1 MSVALP
7 VAPTELVARLAS
19 LPAVDHLGRLEA
31 LRRGLAA
38 AGCDALLLTHLT
50 NIRWLTGFTGSAA
63 LAVVTPD
70 ELVFVTD
77 GRYTDQAAHQLDQAG
92 LGDHRGGTRIEIS
105 SAGQRRLVVAATSG
119 AARVGLEAEH
129 VSWAA
134 QRLYDREWFADTEV
148 VPTTG
153 LVEDL
158 RITKDDAELARME
171 VAAAVADAAL
181 AALRPRLLEGP
192 TEAEFGL
199 ELDTTMR
206 RFGASGPSFETI
218 VASGPNGA
226 MPHARPSGRRIADGD
241 LVVIDFGAVVDGYCS
256 DMTRTIMVGEPT
268 PTQARMLEVVTAAQA
283 AGVAAVGPGVAAREV
298 DAACRAVIAEAGWAD
313 AFSHGTGHGV
323 GLDIHEAPRVGTTSD
338 ATLAPGQVVTVEPG
352 VYLPEHGGVRVE
364 DSLIVTA
371 DGSRPLTHTPKR
383 TDP

>member
-1 MSVALP
+1 MPAP
-7 VAPTELVARLAS
+7 VAPAALVERLAS
-19 LPAVDHLGRLEA
+19 LPAVDHRARVEA
-31 LRRGLAA
+31 LRHGLDA

-50 NIRWLTGFTGSAA
+50 NVRWLTGFTGSAA
-63 LAVVTPD
+63 LVVVTPD

-77 GRYTDQAAHQLDQAG
+77 GRYTDQAAHQLDAAG
-92 LGDHRGGTRIEIS
+92 LGGGAAGTRLEIA
-105 SAGQRRLVVAATSG
+105 SAGQQGVVAAAVAG
-119 AARVGLEAEH
+119 RRRIGLEAEH

-134 QRLYDREWFADTEV
+134 QRRYDTEWFAGVEV
-148 VPTTG
+148 VATVG

-171 VAAAVADAAL
+171 AAAAVADAAL
-181 AALRPRLLEGP
+181 AAVRPLLPDGP

-226 MPHARPSGRRIADGD
+226 MPHARPSGRRIAEGD
-241 LVVIDFGAVVDGYCS
+241 LVVLDFGAVVDGYCS
-256 DMTRTIMVGEPT
+256 DMTRTLMVGEPT
-268 PTQARMLEVVTAAQA
+268 ATQARMLDVVTRAQA
-283 AGVAAVGPGVAAREV
+283 AGVAAVGPGVAARDV

-323 GLDIHEAPRVGTTSD
+323 GLDIHEAPRVGSSSD

>member
-1 MSVALP
+1 MPAGP
-7 VAPTELVARLAS
+7 AGPAELVAQLAS
-19 LPAVDHLGRLEA
+19 LPPVEHLARVDA
-31 LRRGLAA
+31 LRAGLDG
-38 AGCDALLLTHLT
+38 AGCDALVLTHLT
-50 NIRWLTGFTGSAA
+50 NVRWLTGFTGSAA
-63 LAVVTPD
+63 LVVVTSD
-70 ELVFVTD
+70 ALVFVTD
-77 GRYTDQAAHQLDQAG
+77 GRYTDQAERQLDAAG
-92 LGDHRGGTRIEIS
+92 LGGGAGGTRIEIA
-105 SAGQRRLVVAATSG
+105 SAGQQRVVSTALRG
-119 AARVGLEAEH
+119 RGRIGLEAEH

-134 QRLYDREWFADTEV
+134 QRRYDTEWFADAEV
-148 VPTTG
+148 VATVG

-171 VAAAVADAAL
+171 AAAAVADAAL
-181 AALRPRLLEGP
+181 AALRPSLLDGP

-226 MPHARPSGRRIADGD
+226 MPHARPSTRRIAEGD
-241 LVVIDFGAVVDGYCS
+241 LVVLDFGAVVDGYCS
-256 DMTRTIMVGEPT
+256 DMTRTLMVGEPT
-268 PTQARMLEVVTAAQA
+268 DTQARMLDVVTRAQA

-338 ATLAPGQVVTVEPG
+338 ATLAPRQVVTVEPG

>member
-1 MSVALP
+1 MPACP
-7 VAPTELVARLAS
+7 VAPPALVERLTS
-19 LPAVDHLGRLEA
+19 LPPVDHRARVEA
-31 LRRGLAA
+31 LRQGLAA
-38 AGCDALLLTHLT
+38 AGCDVLLLTHLT
-50 NIRWLTGFTGSAA
+50 NVRWLTGFTGSAA
-63 LAVVTPD
+63 LVVVSPD

-77 GRYTDQAAHQLDQAG
+77 GRYTDQAAGQLDAAG
-92 LGDHRGGTRIEIS
+92 LGGGAAGTRLEIS
-105 SAGQRRLVVAATSG
+105 SAGQQRVVASAVAG
-119 AARVGLEAEH
+119 RPRIGLEAEH

-134 QRLYDREWFADTEV
+134 QRRYDAEWFADAEV
-148 VPTTG
+148 VATVG

-158 RITKDDAELARME
+158 RVTKDDAELARME
-171 VAAAVADAAL
+171 AAAAVADAAL
-181 AALRPRLLEGP
+181 ATLRPLLLDGP

-226 MPHARPSGRRIADGD
+226 MPHARPGGRRIAEGD
-241 LVVIDFGAVVDGYCS
+241 LVVLDFGAVVDGYCS
-256 DMTRTIMVGEPT
+256 DMTRTLMVGEPT
-268 PTQARMLEVVTAAQA
+268 ATQARMLDVVTRAQA
-283 AGVAAVGPGVAAREV
+283 AGVAAVGPGVAARDV

-323 GLDIHEAPRVGTTSD
+323 GLDIHEAPRVGSTSD
-338 ATLAPGQVVTVEPG
+338 ATLAAGQVVTVEPG